1 MTASFYTEAGSEVFS
16 LTPVLSRW
24 ERGRDRPSLDDPARL
39 ARGRGGPV
47 APSPSG
53 RGPG

>member
-1 MTASFYTEAGSEVFS
+1 MKWAVFHRTTLS
-16 LTPVLSRW
+16 LTPALSRW

-47 APSPSG
+47 APSPGG
-53 RGPG
+53 RGSG